1 MWAIELGPEFS
12 DKQFALLF
20 ELRRGPAPDEAFVEE
35 VSGEA
40 AVKGNFSGGD
50 VCPRD

>member
-1 MWAIELGPEFS
+1 MRAIEPGQEFS

-20 ELRRGPAPDEAFVEE
+20 ELRGGPAPDEAFVDE

-40 AVKGNFSGGD
+40 AIEGNFSGGD